1 MTLQA
6 PAHAQPTLDERRIRR
21 WLRTWAREWNDPG
34 LAQEA
39 TLEVSP
45 RLTRSLGKA
54 YPQRTLIRLNPSLL
68 DPKDDRRLKEVACHE
83 AAHLAVYRR
92 FGKAARPHGPEWRH
106 LIELAGFEPATTFKA
121 ETREGGDPRPAL
133 WFVHTCP
140 VCGTQ
145 RRAKKPMPSWRCMPC
160 REEGRE
166 GRLRITTEPRRGP
179 A

>member
-39 TLEVSP
+39 TIEVSP

-92 FGKAARPHGPEWRH
+92 FGRAAQPHGPEWQR
-106 LIELAGFEPATTFKA
+106 LVELAGFEPAATFKA
-121 ETREGGDPRPAL
+121 SRPIPREALCRNRFSAAVYAIDDTR
-133 WFVHTCP
+133 
-140 VCGTQ
+140 
-145 RRAKKPMPSWRCMPC
+145 C
-160 REEGRE
+160 RSYRVA
-166 GRLRITTEPRRGP
+166 RDAT
-179 A
+179 